1 MGLAWNSGLRAL
13 VTDTHVR
20 DCDGL
25 EPFNIAFFAEGLNPD
40 EASKSGLG
48 KIGPSIASG
57 CYIVESG
64 DSNNGHVVNITLV
77 KWADIDVVLA
87 DLADVSEKAKGAE
100 NIIAEGQKFMG
111 ITDGALASVSAKYV
125 K

>member
-1 MGLAWNSGLRAL
+1 MGLAWNSGLRAF

-20 DCDGL
+20 DRDGL
-25 EPFNIAFFAEGLNPD
+25 GSFNIAFFAKGLNPD
-40 EASKSGLG
+40 EACKSGLG
-48 KIGPSIASG
+48 KIDLPIASD

-64 DSNNGHVVNITLV
+64 DSNNGHAVNVTVV
-77 KWADIDVVLA
+77 KRADIDVVLA
-87 DLADVSEKAKGAE
+87 DLADVLEKAKGAE